1 MLWCKTIRS
10 SKIEPLSSIAAY
22 AAPWSL
28 GRVTINLN
36 DRDHLAFKLLSLQQD
51 KKLVALIQEAM
62 HDYLQSK
69 GAYNLVISSQASSDV
84 EL

>member
-1 MLWCKTIRS
+1 M
-10 SKIEPLSSIAAY
+10 
-22 AAPWSL
+22 

-51 KKLVALIQEAM
+51 KRLVALVQEAI
-62 HDYLQSK
+62 HDYLLNK
-69 GAYNLVISSQASSDV
+69 GAYNLVISSQTASDV